1 MSTLTD
7 SLKAD
12 VAVSSI
18 NTLLRKSFFDI
29 CIIDNVAKL
38 MGVNIIGSDAY
49 KILRTLHCVDHA
61 AMPRNVY
68 EAIPA
73 LIAECFDQPE
83 VFQFPARGHQRTPL
97 AVMNAATVA
106 TATTAP
112 APINRTSFLRR
123 LFGKSN

>member
-1 MSTLTD
+1 MSALTD

-38 MGVNIIGSDAY
+38 MGVNIMGSDAY
-49 KILRTLHCVDHA
+49 KILRTLHCVDYA
-61 AMPRNVY
+61 AMPRNVH
-68 EAIPA
+68 ESIPA

-83 VFQFPARGHQRTPL
+83 VFQFPVRGSQRTPL
-97 AVMNAATVA
+97 AVMNTA
-106 TATTAP
+106 ATTAP
-112 APINRTSFLRR
+112 APINGTSFLRR